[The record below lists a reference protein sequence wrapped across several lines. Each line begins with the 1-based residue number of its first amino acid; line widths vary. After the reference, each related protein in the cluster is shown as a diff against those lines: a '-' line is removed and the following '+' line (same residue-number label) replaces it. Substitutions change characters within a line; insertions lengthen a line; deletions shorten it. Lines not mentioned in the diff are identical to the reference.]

1 MTRVPVLASSCAS
14 AATAAEVRF
23 RIDRPIEEG
32 RRTTVIALDPGAAR
46 IAAGAAGVVSDRV
59 TFLTMDRSS
68 DPARVGSE
76 VQGSDLV
83 VLVATSEMDSS
94 TVSALGQVDHGRV
107 PAVGLVVGAPLER
120 VGAMAALRDRTL
132 MLVASETPSDLS
144 DILSDLRA

>member
-1 MTRVPVLASSCAS
+1 M
-14 AATAAEVRF
+14 
-23 RIDRPIEEG
+23 
-32 RRTTVIALDPGAAR
+32 TVIALDPGAAR
-46 IAAGAAGVVSDRV
+46 LAEDAAGVVSDRV
-59 TFLTMDRSS
+59 TFLTVDRFS
-68 DPARVGSE
+68 DPTRVGAA

-94 TVSALGQVDHGRV
+94 AVGGLRHVDGRV
-107 PAVGLVVGAPLER
+107 PTVGLVVGPPLER